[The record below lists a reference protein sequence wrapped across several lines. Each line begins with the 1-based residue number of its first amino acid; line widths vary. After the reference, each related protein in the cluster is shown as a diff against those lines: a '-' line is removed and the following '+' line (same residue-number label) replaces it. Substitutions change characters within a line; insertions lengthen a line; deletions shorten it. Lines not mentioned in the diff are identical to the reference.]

1 LLLYCARSPETRSIN
16 LLRRMSCFFLLVAGP
31 WPLSSAADPPPS
43 TEKID
48 PVSQEEIVQRIL
60 DLRRQIEDLLE
71 ILPDDVRQEVEQRWL
86 ESLVDEIEG
95 EEGLSTTSGDAP
107 QTEPD
112 LVSEA
117 VSADE
122 PASEPPP
129 GTEGEASVPEDPVTP
144 PPPPPCGGFHLF
156 DSNEDMMISGGDRQ
170 WRFLHLWFDDNG
182 NGAIEESEIHS
193 PFELGV
199 RQIDVALG
207 FYVNDQGES
216 EDVDVDDLI
225 WLRMVRKGQ
234 PRSGALVV
242 DADRLVKDGRLWLT
256 DASSGRLSGLQ
267 PLDPNGLLA
276 TREGAIHPL
285 FCQEPQ

>member
-1 LLLYCARSPETRSIN
+1 
-16 LLRRMSCFFLLVAGP
+16 MSCFILLVAGL
-31 WPLSSAADPPPS
+31 WPLPAPADPPSS

-48 PVSQEEIVQRIL
+48 PLSREEVVQRIL

-71 ILPDDVRQEVEQRWL
+71 ILPDDVRQEVERRWQ
-86 ESLVDEIEG
+86 ESLAAENAG
-95 EEGLSTTSGDAP
+95 EESLSTTTSGEAP
-107 QTEPD
+107 QTEPE
-112 LVSEA
+112 LAAEVALE
-117 VSADE
+117 DE
-122 PASEPPP
+122 PALENLPA
-129 GTEGEASVPEDPVTP
+129 TAEGASVQEDFVTP
-144 PPPPPCGGFHLF
+144 QQSPPCGGFHLF

-170 WRFLHLWFDDNG
+170 WRFLRLWFDDNG
-182 NGAIEESEIHS
+182 NGAIEESEIRS

-199 RQIDVALG
+199 RHIDVALR

-225 WLRMVRKGQ
+225 WLRMVSKGQ
-234 PRSGALVV
+234 QRSGALVV

-285 FCQEPQ
+285 LCQEPQ